1 MCPMSQILDSLKVV
15 YVPTLFLFCHLV
27 SILGMRPYLIP
38 LAELAPA
45 PELCY
50 PKCPTQEVA
59 PVASV
64 LTDKCL
70 LTVAGELPRSDGPF
84 LHIVQVLELYVS
96 FALS

>member
-1 MCPMSQILDSLKVV
+1 MCPTSQILGSLKVV
-15 YVPTLFLFCHLV
+15 YVRTLFLFNHLV

-50 PKCPTQEVA
+50 PRYPTQGLA

-70 LTVAGELPRSDGPF
+70 LTTAGELPRSDGPF
-84 LHIVQVLELYVS
+84 LHIVPVLELS
-96 FALS
+96 LFLLP